1 MNEWVRIMW
10 FSLTIFLLLSHYLQ
24 KVKNFV
30 SGVVSKFLVWVRN
43 GEEWLPVHQDS
54 SNVWRWEMGLW
65 GRLACL
71 FAIPVTSFH
80 LYVLSS
86 FGRFIWNSFDL
97 IFFLWVWFMFYVT
110 SFCIWVLQLLC
121 SPHFQ
126 KLYSVYFL
134 SLNMFA
140 TGFDCGFYFFG
151 FLSLL
156 FLFFGFF
163 HLILKIFSFVSIA
176 IIFFCCKSLFD
187 HQDYIPTV
195 FDNFSA
201 NVVAEGTTVNLGL
214 WDTAG
219 NISVLQFNSLS
230 FFFISLL
237 VFLDSSWNSVGLPK
251 KKKLNFE
258 ILFYNLCY
266 QSCF

>member
-80 LYVLSS
+80 LYALSS

-97 IFFLWVWFMFYVT
+97 IFFLWVWFIVLCYVFLHLSFVAFVLSSFSKVVFCLFSLSKHVCYRVLFFWVSLS
-110 SFCIWVLQLLC
+110 SFC
-121 SPHFQ
+121 F
-126 KLYSVYFL
+126 
-134 SLNMFA
+134 
-140 TGFDCGFYFFG
+140 
-151 FLSLL
+151 
-156 FLFFGFF
+156 
-163 HLILKIFSFVSIA
+163 
-176 IIFFCCKSLFD
+176 
-187 HQDYIPTV
+187 
-195 FDNFSA
+195 
-201 NVVAEGTTVNLGL
+201 
-214 WDTAG
+214 
-219 NISVLQFNSLS
+219 
-230 FFFISLL
+230 L
-237 VFLDSSWNSVGLPK
+237 VFFTLS
-251 KKKLNFE
+251 
-258 ILFYNLCY
+258 
-266 QSCF
+266 